1 METFWFYFKLGF
13 DHVLDPTGLDH
24 FYFLI
29 ALTLPFMFREW
40 QKLLIW
46 VSIFTL
52 GHTLSLFASNFK
64 WILVDGK
71 WVEFL
76 IPITIGI
83 TCLSVLF
90 KQRNTVSKASW
101 INSITL
107 FFGIIHGLGFG
118 RYFKMISIDD
128 DNALISLL
136 EFALGV
142 ELAQVIIVLS
152 MLVINFLVI
161 KVLGFKNQK
170 WELIIATLIL
180 SQAISMTVENWP
192 L

>member
-1 METFWFYFKLGF
+1 MENFWFYFNLGF
-13 DHVLDPTGLDH
+13 DHVLDPGGLDH

-52 GHTLSLFASNFK
+52 GHTFSLYASNFK
-64 WILVDGK
+64 WILLDGK
-71 WVEFL
+71 WVEFF

-90 KQRNTVSKASW
+90 KQRNTVSKARG
-101 INSITL
+101 IYSITL
-107 FFGIIHGLGFG
+107 FFGIIHGFGFG
-118 RYFKMISIDD
+118 RYFRMISIND
-128 DNALISLL
+128 DNAAISLL

-142 ELAQVIIVLS
+142 EFAQVIIVLS
-152 MLVINFLVI
+152 MLLINFLVLRVI
-161 KVLGFKNQK
+161 GFKIQK
-170 WELIIATLIL
+170 WELIIASLIL

>member
-13 DHVLDPTGLDH
+13 DHVLDPRGLDH

-107 FFGIIHGLGFG
+107 FFGIIHGFGFG
-118 RYFKMISIDD
+118 RYFRMISIEDE
-128 DNALISLL
+128 NAAISLL

-142 ELAQVIIVLS
+142 EFAQLIIV
-152 MLVINFLVI
+152 
-161 KVLGFKNQK
+161 
-170 WELIIATLIL
+170 
-180 SQAISMTVENWP
+180 
-192 L
+192 

>member
-13 DHVLDPTGLDH
+13 DHVLDPRGLDH

-40 QKLLIW
+40 QKLLVW

-90 KQRNTVSKASW
+90 KQRNTVPKASW

-107 FFGIIHGLGFG
+107 FFGIIHGFGFG
-118 RYFKMISIDD
+118 RYFRMISIDD
-128 DNALISLL
+128 ENVAISLL

-142 ELAQVIIVLS
+142 EFAQVVIVLS
-152 MLVINFLVI
+152 MLLTNFLVI
-161 KVLGFKNQK
+161 RVFGFKIQK
-170 WELIIATLIL
+170 WELIVATLIL

>member
-1 METFWFYFKLGF
+1 MENFWFYFKLGF
-13 DHVLDPTGLDH
+13 DHVLDPRGLDH

-40 QKLLIW
+40 QKLLVW

-90 KQRNTVSKASW
+90 KQRNTVSKSSW

-107 FFGIIHGLGFG
+107 FFGIIHGFGFG
-118 RYFKMISIDD
+118 KYFRMISIEDE
-128 DNALISLL
+128 NAAISLL

-142 ELAQVIIVLS
+142 EFAQLIIVLS
-152 MLVINFLVI
+152 MLLINFLVI
-161 KVLGFKNQK
+161 RVFGFKIQK
-170 WELIIATLIL
+170 WELIVAALIL

>member
-1 METFWFYFKLGF
+1 MENFWFYFKLGF
-13 DHVLDPTGLDH
+13 GHVLDPTGLDH

-40 QKLLIW
+40 QKLFIW

-52 GHTLSLFASNFK
+52 GHTLSLIASNFK
-64 WILVDGK
+64 WILVNEK

-90 KQRNTVSKASW
+90 KQRNTVSKSSW

-107 FFGIIHGLGFG
+107 FFGIIHGFGFG
-118 RYFKMISIDD
+118 KYFRMISIEDE
-128 DNALISLL
+128 NAAISLL

-142 ELAQVIIVLS
+142 EFAQLIIVLS
-152 MLVINFLVI
+152 MLLINFLVI
-161 KVLGFKNQK
+161 RVFGFKIQK
-170 WELIIATLIL
+170 WELIVAALIL

>member
-46 VSIFTL
+46 VSVFTL

-90 KQRNTVSKASW
+90 KQRNPVSKATW
-101 INSITL
+101 INSTTL
-107 FFGIIHGLGFG
+107 FFGIIHGFGFG
-118 RYFKMISIDD
+118 RYFRMISIDD
-128 DNALISLL
+128 ENAVISLL

-152 MLVINFLVI
+152 MLLINFLVI
-161 KVLGFKNQK
+161 RVFGFKIQK
-170 WELIIATLIL
+170 WELIVAALIL

>member
-13 DHVLDPTGLDH
+13 DHVLDPAGLDH

-83 TCLSVLF
+83 TCLSVIF

-101 INSITL
+101 INSMTL

-118 RYFKMISIDD
+118 KYFSMISIDD
-128 DNALISLL
+128 ENAAISLL

-142 ELAQVIIVLS
+142 EIAQVIIVLS
-152 MLVINFLVI
+152 MLLINFLVI
-161 KVLGFKNQK
+161 RVFGFKTQK
-170 WELIIATLIL
+170 WELIFATLIL

>member
-13 DHVLDPTGLDH
+13 DHVLDTGGLDH

-40 QKLLIW
+40 QRLLVW

-64 WILVDGK
+64 WILVGGK
-71 WVEFL
+71 WIEFF

-90 KQRNTVSKASW
+90 KQRNNFSKASW

>member
-1 METFWFYFKLGF
+1 MENFWFYFKLGF
-13 DHVLDPTGLDH
+13 DHVLDPSGLDH

-107 FFGIIHGLGFG
+107 FFGIIHGFGFG
-118 RYFKMISIDD
+118 RYFRMISIDD
-128 DNALISLL
+128 ENVAISLL

-142 ELAQVIIVLS
+142 EFAQVVIVLS
-152 MLVINFLVI
+152 MLLTNFLVI
-161 KVLGFKNQK
+161 RVFGFKIQK
-170 WELIIATLIL
+170 WELIVAALVL

>member
-13 DHVLDPTGLDH
+13 DHVLDPGGLDH

-40 QKLLIW
+40 KKLLIW

-64 WILVDGK
+64 WVLVDGK

-76 IPITIGI
+76 IPITICI

-90 KQRNTVSKASW
+90 KKRNAISKVSW
-101 INSITL
+101 INSVTL

-118 RYFKMISIDD
+118 RYFRMISIDD
-128 DNALISLL
+128 DNAVISLL
-136 EFALGV
+136 EFAVGV
-142 ELAQVIIVLS
+142 EFAQVIIVLS
-152 MLVINFLVI
+152 MLLINFLVI
-161 KVLGFKNQK
+161 RIFSFKTQK